1 MNMKYFHEDR
11 CKERGQIIW
20 LSPMPEVFIPT
31 LKFDHEPL
39 NGAYSISQSLQPG
52 YYSVN
57 VDFGGCHCE
66 HLT

>member
-1 MNMKYFHEDR
+1 
-11 CKERGQIIW
+11 